1 MPSSPIWT
9 PAPRSRAPTLWRRP
23 STRPPRRPSRRPD
36 RPASLREIEVLRL
49 VARGL
54 SNSQV
59 AEQLSLSPRTVN
71 SHLTTVYSKL
81 GVTSRGSAIRFAL
94 DHNIR

>member
-1 MPSSPIWT
+1 M
-9 PAPRSRAPTLWRRP
+9 
-23 STRPPRRPSRRPD
+23 
-36 RPASLREIEVLRL
+36 
-49 VARGL
+49 ARGL

-71 SHLTTVYSKL
+71 SHLTTIYSKL

>member
-1 MPSSPIWT
+1 LD
-9 PAPRSRAPTLWRRP
+9 A
-23 STRPPRRPSRRPD
+23 
-36 RPASLREIEVLRL
+36 RPALARADALATRIDATAAVAIPRTELASLSAREIEVLQL

-59 AEQLSLSPRTVN
+59 ADHLSLSPRTVN
-71 SHLTTVYSKL
+71 SHLTTIYSKL

-94 DHNIR
+94 DHDIR